1 MYYIYMHSEIKFKDE
16 LKNWLVDA
24 RDEVRIEE
32 IIFKKKSQ
40 LDSIKKQ
47 RNYHGYK
54 FEFEMWNFFLSL
66 KPNFISNINK
76 SAVLNLENH
85 IPKNAPK
92 VDGET
97 IEAYKQRPENDIIV
111 VFDRHIFVIE
121 CKSTKKNKKYA
132 ELKEQTKDVNGL
144 RSFKDARLET
154 VFGENKYVPIH
165 MICPN
170 GYDLTKEDHIDCH
183 SKKKIILFSERYRSY
198 IETVRDTSDSP
209 EFAYLQLLGFFRKN
223 KPDYGKQS
231 FSAFHSTSGKN
242 KKHKVYTFSISPEEM
257 LKISTVS
264 HQAKNLIFEDE
275 PRTNDY
281 YQRLLGKGR
290 IASISSWLEENNNP
304 FPNNILVSYKG
315 KSKLV
320 WEPGI
325 NEKEVSQSMA
335 NVPGTLKLDAC
346 PGTFHVIDGQHRLF
360 SYTGVEKK
368 PKGIRQTHR
377 LIVTAFEGM
386 DAYEEADMFL
396 EVNQNAKPISPGL
409 ILEIEYGTKK
419 VFDSN
424 FASAILFKLRDEKN
438 SCLFKK
444 INTAE
449 GRGGMATKNCHG
461 YIKDMGTLGGKNDFN
476 MSYFWPGNGGRTWEN
491 LEYASEAAYEH
502 INALLKV
509 IQDELPDLWFKPKN
523 IEIKNN
529 QRGILQD
536 IIFGGIIGVIDRITH
551 HEINNKPKT
560 NKELTTNC
568 KKAMRKLVNGF
579 KSEDKLDFQEKTINA
594 SYYKTSAKGKT
605 EATAYFVHKYLS
617 IHEEYKTLKYKDD
630 DVILKNIADPT
641 RTKEMM
647 ELWEAHQKGLIVKVD
662 QAPKKIKSQSTRPK
676 NEKAQI
682 YHATMQII
690 TEATF
695 SIKQHLNGDPW
706 YSLIVPAGLDKDNK
720 TGFPL
725 DYKLWKKDVE
735 KGGPNIGYSPYSKVE
750 GEEIAFLLSNP
761 QFIRKAVP
769 GGHADKDTRINKTIS
784 FIWNNLIIL
793 PKKQNK
799 PIRPPADD
807 DPLWKKGVE
816 YIKLFYEFR
825 SYSTGED
832 KRDPHFVKGQNTLEQ
847 VYGAE
852 FETFDY
858 YETEFKKMVVA
869 IKDELELANR
879 DVEDVT
885 NA

>member
-1 MYYIYMHSEIKFKDE
+1 MQYDLKLKDE
-16 LKNWLVDA
+16 LKTWLVDA
-24 RDEVRIEE
+24 SDKVRLEE

-40 LDSIKKQ
+40 LHSLKKQ
-47 RNYHGYK
+47 KNLHGYQ
-54 FEFEMWNFFLSL
+54 FEFDMWNFFLSL
-66 KPNFISNINK
+66 KPNYISNINK
-76 SAVLNLENH
+76 SAILELEGH

-92 VDGET
+92 INGEFV
-97 IEAYKQRPENDIIV
+97 EAYKTRPQNDLIV
-111 VFDRHIFVIE
+111 IFDRHIFVIE
-121 CKSTKKNKKYA
+121 CKSTKENKTYS
-132 ELKEQTKDVNGL
+132 ELKELTKDVNGL
-144 RSFKDARLET
+144 RSFKDARLE
-154 VFGENKYVPIH
+154 FLLGKEKFVPIH

-170 GYDLTKEDHIDCH
+170 GFNLNKEDHIDCH
-183 SKKKIILFSERYRSY
+183 DRMKIILFSERYRSY
-198 IETVRDTSDSP
+198 IETVRDTSDSS
-209 EFAYLQLLGFFRKN
+209 EFAYLQMLGFFRKN

-242 KKHKVYTFSISPEEM
+242 KKHKVFTFSISPEEM

-290 IASISSWLEENNNP
+290 IASISNWLEENNNP

-325 NEKEVSQSMA
+325 SEDDSNKSMA
-335 NVPGTLKLDAC
+335 NVPGTLKLNAC

-368 PKGIRQTHR
+368 PQGIRETHR

-409 ILEIEYGTKK
+409 ILEIEFGTKK
-419 VFDSN
+419 VFDN
-424 FASAILFKLRDEKN
+424 NLASAILFHLRDDKN
-438 SCLFKK
+438 SCIFKK

-461 YIKDMGTLGGKNDFN
+461 YIKDMNALGGKNDFN
-476 MSYFWPGNGGRTWEN
+476 MSYFWPGNGGKTWEN
-491 LEYASEAAYEH
+491 LEYAAQDAFTH
-502 INALLKV
+502 INSLLK
-509 IQDELPDLWFKPKN
+509 IIEDELPDLWFKPKALD
-523 IEIKNN
+523 IKNN
-529 QRGILQD
+529 ERGLLQD
-536 IIFGGIIGVIDRITH
+536 IIFGGIIGVIDRITL
-551 HEINNKPKT
+551 HEIQNRPKS
-560 NKELTTNC
+560 NEELTKNC
-568 KKAMRKLVNGF
+568 KKAILKLAKGL
-579 KSEDKLDFQEKTINA
+579 KSEDTLELQEKTINA
-594 SYYKTSAKGKT
+594 TYYKTSAKGKT
-605 EATAYFVHKYLS
+605 EATAYLIHKYLS
-617 IHEEYKTLKYKDD
+617 VHKEYEILKYKDD
-630 DVILKNIADPT
+630 DLIIKNIADPT
-641 RTKEMM
+641 RSKEMM
-647 ELWEAHQKGLIVKVD
+647 ELWEAHQKGLLVQVD
-662 QAPKKIKSQSTRPK
+662 QAPKKIQSSLQRPK

-682 YHATMQII
+682 YHATIQII
-690 TEATF
+690 AEATF

-706 YSLIVPAGLDKDNK
+706 KSLIVPAGLDKDNS

-725 DYKLWKKDVE
+725 DYKMWKGDVQ

-750 GEEIAFLLSNP
+750 GAEIAFLLSNP
-761 QFIRKAVP
+761 KFIRKAVP
-769 GGHADKDTRINKTIS
+769 GGHADKDIRIDKTIN
-784 FIWNNLIIL
+784 FIWTNLIIL
-793 PKKQNK
+793 PENQKKQLK
-799 PIRPPADD
+799 PPADD
-807 DPLWKKGVE
+807 DPLWNKGVE

-825 SYSTGED
+825 SYSTGQD

-852 FETFDY
+852 FKTFDY
-858 YETEFKKMVVA
+858 YEKEFKKMVIA